1 MLIHAK
7 GVVADKTGEVAT
19 DRMSKATTLY
29 RQFTL
34 SLLPKKFGYKKKG
47 GMDKRIMAA
56 ILGALVG
63 MLGGLQGQA
72 GALYILTGLLAFGI
86 VPSQRMAAGT
96 ALLYTS
102 VPITLGAAWQ
112 YYSKGDVDLQVAA
125 VIIPVT
131 ILFNVLGAKLN
142 YVIPQS
148 VTLYSIALTTLLIS
162 GFYFVKARNA

>member
-1 MLIHAK
+1 
-7 GVVADKTGEVAT
+7 
-19 DRMSKATTLY
+19 
-29 RQFTL
+29 
-34 SLLPKKFGYKKKG
+34 
-47 GMDKRIMAA
+47 MAA

-63 MLGGLQGQA
+63 ILGGLQGQA

-112 YYSKGDVDLQVAA
+112 YYQKGDIDLQIAA
-125 VIIPVT
+125 VIIPITV
-131 ILFNVLGAKLN
+131 IFNILGARLN

-148 VTLYSIALTTLLIS
+148 VTLYSIAVTTLLIS
-162 GFYFVKARNA
+162 VYYFVKARNA